1 MNCYDGF
8 NIVETTAITKKVQRR
23 TNKKRRINKKWLKRY
38 GYKTVLDDTKVIVFG
53 NSILVTPRMAKRIIK
68 EVKKNEQSRAGT
80 IR

>member
-23 TNKKRRINKKWLKRY
+23 THKKRRINKKWLKRY
-38 GYKTVLDDTKVIVFG
+38 GYKTVLDDTKVILFG

>member
-8 NIVETTAITKKVQRR
+8 DIVETTAITKKVQRR
-23 TNKKRRINKKWLKRY
+23 THKKRRINKKWLKRY

-68 EVKKNEQSRAGT
+68 EVKKNEQSSAGT